1 MSNFATRILFVVIA
15 VPLLF
20 ATALYVPFMN
30 HLPIALLSLL
40 FTIGSAIEIQRMI
53 EPGAARTRTAVAAFL
68 GALPSSATF
77 VARLAW
83 PGASLAV
90 SWLAPVSIS
99 ALVAF
104 LVVSVPI
111 ALPPKTGSSIAES
124 IRKASANALYLF
136 YPGILGSA
144 IIAILGAPD
153 GAGLML
159 VWFALLV
166 FGNDSLAWLAG
177 VTLGRRRGIFAVS
190 PNKSLEGLIAGCAGS
205 IGFAFAGPFLF
216 PSVVPRNWA
225 VLAILGATC
234 GAAVVIGDLFES
246 ALKRAAGVKDSGSIV
261 PGRGGILDSFDSLL
275 FAAPVFTGILA
286 ITGILA

>member
-136 YPGILGSA
+136 RSEE
-144 IIAILGAPD
+144 
-153 GAGLML
+153 
-159 VWFALLV
+159 
-166 FGNDSLAWLAG
+166 
-177 VTLGRRRGIFAVS
+177 RRVG
-190 PNKSLEGLIAGCAGS
+190 KE
-205 IGFAFAGPFLF
+205 
-216 PSVVPRNWA
+216 
-225 VLAILGATC
+225 
-234 GAAVVIGDLFES
+234 
-246 ALKRAAGVKDSGSIV
+246 
-261 PGRGGILDSFDSLL
+261 
-275 FAAPVFTGILA
+275 
-286 ITGILA
+286 